1 MNCEDGV
8 HVRIFI
14 TRKKETIKSLKR
26 PLKITRS
33 CRLACKISSKCL
45 QIIAALFASPIVVIC
60 LHASQSLDEPLYPG
74 PEAEHFQGV
83 VEPAHCDA
91 EIRLV
96 TDYSVA

>member
-8 HVRIFI
+8 HARIFI
-14 TRKKETIKSLKR
+14 TRKKETIKSLS
-26 PLKITRS
+26 KITRS

-74 PEAEHFQGV
+74 LKAEHFQGV

-91 EIRLV
+91 EICLV